1 MSDSTPKFVH
11 LSESDARDVL
21 FAEMLEKRA
30 GGDRRWSAG
39 NRDAATRDAKRLAGE
54 GVCARDFLPLRA
66 RLVAARLHE
75 DPANAFGTTSFRRA
89 SLALTVILG
98 LAALMSGMLTD
109 HLATEGARI
118 NLLSPPLLLLIVW
131 NLAVYLLIIL
141 KPLMP
146 SGTSRRPL
154 SVREFLSRSL
164 LKAAGS
170 SAVSVEAGTALFLP
184 QCRWLVARALHI
196 AAILFAAGLLAGMAV
211 RGIGTAYHV
220 GWESTWLA
228 DNPEAVHTVLNTI
241 YGHLP
246 FCPPVPDVSAVAA
259 LAFDAQTASAD
270 RKSVV

>member
-30 GGDRRWSAG
+30 GGDGRWSAG

-54 GVCARDFLPLRA
+54 GVGARDFLPLRA

-170 SAVSVEAGTALFLP
+170 SAVSG
-184 QCRWLVARALHI
+184 
-196 AAILFAAGLLAGMAV
+196 
-211 RGIGTAYHV
+211 
-220 GWESTWLA
+220 
-228 DNPEAVHTVLNTI
+228 
-241 YGHLP
+241 
-246 FCPPVPDVSAVAA
+246 
-259 LAFDAQTASAD
+259 
-270 RKSVV
+270 